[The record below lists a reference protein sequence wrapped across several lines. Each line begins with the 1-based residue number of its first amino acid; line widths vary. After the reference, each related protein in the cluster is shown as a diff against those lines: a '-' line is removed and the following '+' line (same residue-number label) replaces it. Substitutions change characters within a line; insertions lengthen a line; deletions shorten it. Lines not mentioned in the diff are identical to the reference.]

1 MEDFLI
7 LMTPLEKKNGFMCQ
21 LRLGVMT
28 GDEKKICAAI
38 LMDVTEL

>member
-7 LMTPLEKKNGFMCQ
+7 LMTLLEKKKGFMCQ

-28 GDEKKICAAI
+28 GD
-38 LMDVTEL
+38 